1 MKFKRIIV
9 VVSAIF
15 AVTSAFAQET
25 YETLLKKAK
34 DYEAKKQWVHALGAY
49 WDAMEAEPTEKA
61 AEAYEAF
68 TKLSETIQEGD
79 PGYGEFDEFSL
90 YDGWLALC
98 KEYEKYWTDNCPYG
112 FSLSVKKGDLDM
124 ATRTATYT
132 VKVNYGDTYK
142 YKSISGT
149 LGGRDKFGSWDNN
162 VGLGR
167 VWKSDWVGIPENWPS
182 ASVFNKPDAE
192 KEKQFLKDG
201 IALTCHAKDSFE
213 HYNMVSAFKSMTNDI
228 NDWETSLYDV
238 QFNITDENGKTLLSS
253 GRAIAG
259 SVCTFKGVPQDIM
272 KVIDSGAYKITLV
285 GVWLNYGLTKAY
297 TVWNFTEMLE
307 SGDRKW
313 LEGTKSMQLN
323 ASKIKFGYLRNV
335 SNSEYYNG
343 YMEIPDSDVIDS
355 INNYI
360 NAQKA
365 AAEKA
370 QKEADAAAKK
380 AKAEK
385 DRARQAAEIQAIA
398 KSDMF
403 AGMSK
408 KGVKTV
414 QKVIKN
420 LGFATEAQARFLH
433 SKGETTFKMF
443 DGRDEASIDAEL
455 RSWKQ
460 VEMKAGR
467 WK

>member
-61 AEAYEAF
+61 AEACEAF
-68 TKLSETIQEGD
+68 TKLSETIWEGN

-90 YDGWLALC
+90 YDGWFALC
-98 KEYEKYWTDNCPYG
+98 KEYEKYWTDNCPYNFE
-112 FSLSVKKGDLDM
+112 FSALEKGDLDM

-132 VKVNYGDTYK
+132 VNANIFANNK
-142 YKSISGT
+142 YWNIKERVGAWEPHTEDFCGFKS
-149 LGGRDKFGSWDNN
+149 
-162 VGLGR
+162 
-167 VWKSDWVGIPENWPS
+167 VWRSDWTGLSEYWPKNS
-182 ASVFNKPDAE
+182 IFDKPNAE

-201 IALTCHAKDSFE
+201 IALVYCESDYIDEYFIKP
-213 HYNMVSAFKSMTNDI
+213 AFFWHNDWDGEFLAYDVKLNII
-228 NDWETSLYDV
+228 NDDGKVLLTSERFAANSTYV
-238 QFNITDENGKTLLSS
+238 
-253 GRAIAG
+253 
-259 SVCTFKGVPQDIM
+259 FKGVSQDIM
-272 KVIDSGAYKITLV
+272 RIIDSGKYKIILA
-285 GVWLNYGLTKAY
+285 GAWLKYG
-297 TVWNFTEMLE
+297 
-307 SGDRKW
+307 G
-313 LEGTKSMQLN
+313 N
-323 ASKIKFGYLRNV
+323 ASKNEYTNAIQFNTGKIKFRSIRPGT
-335 SNSEYYNG
+335 SDEYIWGNG
-343 YMEIPDSDVIDS
+343 IQDIDA
-355 INNYI
+355 IEEVQKLI

-385 DRARQAAEIQAIA
+385 DRARQTAEIQAIA

-420 LGFATEAQARFLH
+420 LGFASEAQARFLH

-455 RSWKQ
+455 RSWKR